1 MLKRGSFVLKEVLK
15 EIFSLDYTKFQL
27 KALVNNVLIGTVT
40 VNIFSPIIVV
50 SVLWNHYDNQKLI
63 IWYICSFFL
72 GIIRIFVGARLKRY
86 LQKDNE
92 QKIDFYFKIYL
103 AIIAISGLLWGILI
117 YFGISLADDTYMLFM
132 VTALFSLIAGS
143 TITIGSV
150 FLAPLLFVVFITL
163 PVLFVLKIHSFN
175 LLHIMEAMLI
185 ISFIILMLKT
195 SYKNKKLAQENQIYI
210 DLLGQYQNITN
221 SSSIVSKTDLKGII
235 TYANENF
242 CKISGY
248 TQDELIGKNH
258 NIVRHPDTPKLVFKD
273 MWDTIKRNKKTW
285 SGLVKNKAKNGDSY
299 YVSATVSPIFDIYG
313 NIKEYMALRH
323 DITSIMSDKKQ
334 LYDYLSV
341 NKLSVLVMIQIEE
354 HATLETFY
362 DRCTLAKIE
371 FNFGESI
378 LSLFPNHC
386 NFNKVYYLEN
396 GLYACVKSRR
406 ECQKSEE
413 YLEKIIKTFISNV
426 EKYKIRLGEIEYDI
440 SVICSFSYGALNL
453 YEDVK
458 LGIEKAI
465 ENKKRIVYAD
475 GLYGYEYENALKNI
489 ETLKILKIALDD
501 KKIVSFFQPIIDN
514 KTLKVSKYESLVRLV
529 DKNSKILAPHEFLD
543 VAKKGRYYLQIT
555 KIVLENSFA
564 ILNNIKE
571 GVSINLS
578 VLDIESSEIKIIIKK
593 LLEEYKDSAH
603 RVTFELL
610 ESEDVKYFDDI
621 IKFIE
626 EVKEFGALI
635 AIDDFGT
642 GYSNFERL
650 LKYKPDLLKIDG
662 SLIKNIKDNKLSQ
675 NIVETIV
682 LFAKKQNIKTVAEF
696 VESKEIYYIVKEMG
710 IDYSQ
715 GYAFGKPEELV

>member
-1 MLKRGSFVLKEVLK
+1 MKEVLK
-15 EIFSLDYTKFQL
+15 EIFSLDYTKFQI
-27 KALVNNVLIGTVT
+27 KALVNNVFIGTAT
-40 VNIFSPIIVV
+40 VNILSPIIVL
-50 SVLWNHYDNQKLI
+50 SVLWNHYDNQKLV
-63 IWYICSFFL
+63 IWYIFSFLL
-72 GIIRIFVGARLKRY
+72 GIVRMFVGTRLKRY
-86 LQKDNE
+86 LQKNDE
-92 QKIDFYFKIYL
+92 QKIRFYFILYL
-103 AIIAISGLLWGILI
+103 IIIALSGFLWGVLI
-117 YFGISLADDTYMLFM
+117 YFGISLTDDTYMLFM

-150 FLAPLLFVVFITL
+150 FLAPLLFIIFITL
-163 PVLFVLKIHSFN
+163 PISFVLKLHNFN
-175 LLHIMEAMLI
+175 LLHMMEAMLI
-185 ISFIILMLKT
+185 ISFIVLMLKT
-195 SYKNKKLAQENQIYI
+195 SYRNKKLAQENQVYM
-210 DLLGQYQNITN
+210 DLLAQYQNITN
-221 SSSIVSKTDLKGII
+221 SSGIVSKTDLNGVI
-235 TYANENF
+235 TFANENF

-248 TQDELIGKNH
+248 TKEELIGQSH
-258 NIVRHPDTPKLVFKD
+258 NIVRHPDTAKFVFKD
-273 MWDTIKRNKKTW
+273 MWNTIKNHKKTW
-285 SGLVKNKAKNGDSY
+285 SGIVKNKAKNGDSY
-299 YVSATVSPIFDIYG
+299 YVSATVSPIFDIKG
-313 NIKEYMALRH
+313 NVKEYMALRH

-341 NKLSVLVMIQIEE
+341 NRLSVLVMIQIEDYI
-354 HATLETFY
+354 TLESFY
-362 DRCTLAKIE
+362 DKTTLEKIE

-378 LSLFPNHC
+378 LSLFPNQC
-386 NFNKVYYLEN
+386 SFNKVYYLEN

-406 ECQKSEE
+406 ECQKDQK
-413 YLEKIIKTFISNV
+413 YLEKIIKEFISNV
-426 EKYKIRLGEIEYDI
+426 EKYKIRLSEIEYDI

-465 ENKKRIVYAD
+465 EDKKRIVYAD

-501 KKIVSFFQPIIDN
+501 KNIVSFFQPIIDN

-529 DKNSKILAPHEFLD
+529 DKNNKILSPHEFLD
-543 VAKKGRYYLQIT
+543 IAKKGRYYLQIT

-578 VLDIESSEIKIIIKK
+578 VLDIESLEIQIIIKK
-593 LLEEYKDSAH
+593 LLEKYKESVH

-626 EVKEFGALI
+626 EVKNFGVQI

-650 LKYKPDLLKIDG
+650 LKYQPDLLKIDG
-662 SLIKNIKDNKLSQ
+662 SLIKDIKDNELSR
-675 NIVETIV
+675 NVVETIV

-696 VESKEIYYIVKEMG
+696 VENKEIYYIVKEMG

-715 GYAFGKPEELV
+715 GYAFGKPEELSF